1 MIFPGYLF
9 CDPHQL
15 WSQAF
20 LCLATVFGKHTD
32 RRLDSRYACE
42 IDVGE
47 NTDSACSV
55 SFRFRS
61 FRFSKYIYKIGT
73 FTFENKVMLSF
84 FRLSQSNYC
93 HVNFIIPVCNDQS

>member
-1 MIFPGYLF
+1 MKSQIQKNEKLKQRVDCVFVSFFKAAIDNLIFPGYLF
-9 CDPHQL
+9 CDPLQL

-61 FRFSKYIYKIGT
+61 FRFSKY
-73 FTFENKVMLSF
+73 
-84 FRLSQSNYC
+84 
-93 HVNFIIPVCNDQS
+93 